1 MGVVA
6 PNNNADARAA
16 ASPADRPKYVLFPA
30 SGIRHTIRHRR
41 RVCPWGS
48 TGRSEY
54 PDGRGILRSPNRQKK
69 PIELRHPK
77 RRPRTCRRGKMR
89 DSHEIIPLH
98 GEYIEK
104 TVAATDVNQT
114 ALCIH
119 EQVIGV
125 AASLNSVRH
134 STAAKLECSEF
145 RWMPKHGHDL
155 LTLRIDREREVGA

>member
-1 MGVVA
+1 LKSLCA
-6 PNNNADARAA
+6 HDARVSIGCTKCPVC
-16 ASPADRPKYVLFPA
+16 SPNY
-30 SGIRHTIRHRR
+30 
-41 RVCPWGS
+41 
-48 TGRSEY
+48 
-54 PDGRGILRSPNRQKK
+54 RSPNSQKK
-69 PIELRHPK
+69 PIEFRHPK
-77 RRPRTCRRGKMR
+77 RRPRTCRRCKMR
-89 DSHEIIPLH
+89 HSHEVIPLR

-104 TVAATDVNQT
+104 TLAATDVNQA